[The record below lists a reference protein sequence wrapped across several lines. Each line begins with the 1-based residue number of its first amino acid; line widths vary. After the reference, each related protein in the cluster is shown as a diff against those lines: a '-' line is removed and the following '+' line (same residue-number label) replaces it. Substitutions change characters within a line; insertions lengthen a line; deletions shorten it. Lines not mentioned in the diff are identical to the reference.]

1 MTETIID
8 FTKTKFKKNNG
19 QEIEDLITYI
29 TDYTKTGE
37 DMRVIVGCDSKQ
49 RNKITIYSL
58 VIVLYDEFRHD
69 GAHVIYLRF
78 TTKKEKDLF
87 TRLMNEAVYSLNL
100 GLWLDEKLE
109 GITKP
114 DFKLNDYDKSIAIRK
129 VELHVDVN
137 PKPSHKSNI
146 AYNAIMGMLCG
157 SGFFVKSK
165 PIAPAA
171 SCAADYLAK

>member
-1 MTETIID
+1 MD
-8 FTKTKFKKNNG
+8 FTTTKFKKNNG
-19 QEIEDLITYI
+19 QEINDLISYI
-29 TDYTKTGE
+29 NDYCNKGE

-49 RNKITIYSL
+49 RNKVTIYSL

-69 GAHVIYLRF
+69 GAHVVYIRF

-100 GLWLDEKLE
+100 GLWLDENLE
-109 GITKP
+109 NVKKP
-114 DFKLNDYDKSIAIRK
+114 EYKLNDYDKSIAMRK
-129 VELHVDVN
+129 IELHVDVN
-137 PKPSHKSNI
+137 PKPTHKSNI

-157 SGFFVKSK
+157 SGFYVKSK
-165 PIAPAA
+165 PIAHAA